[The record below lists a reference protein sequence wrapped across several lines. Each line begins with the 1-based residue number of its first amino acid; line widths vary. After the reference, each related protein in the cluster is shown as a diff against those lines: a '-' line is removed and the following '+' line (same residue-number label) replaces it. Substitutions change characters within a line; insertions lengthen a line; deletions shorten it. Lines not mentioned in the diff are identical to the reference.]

1 MQWRERDNLITF
13 SSLQQQLSSSSGGCG
28 GGTGTFWTGA
38 ASLSS
43 SRSESPA
50 SDRFAGKCSSLVS
63 LHLRNIDSEL
73 ENLDSIAS
81 LKARSNGA
89 SGGEEKHG
97 KNLGVNEEDKK
108 GAKVWRGSSGSIS
121 AARKERSSRRRRR
134 RTSPDRLSLECS
146 SAVPTSSSVDGK
158 TKSLSRLG
166 ITKGDPNTSSSN
178 ESVYSNK

>member
-1 MQWRERDNLITF
+1 MLMKLNT
-13 SSLQQQLSSSSGGCG
+13 
-28 GGTGTFWTGA
+28 
-38 ASLSS
+38 
-43 SRSESPA
+43 A

-73 ENLDSIAS
+73 ENLGSNTS
-81 LKARSNGA
+81 LKARSNRA

-97 KNLGVNEEDKK
+97 KNLVVNEEDKK
-108 GAKVWRGSSGSIS
+108 GNGGVKVWRGSSSSIS
-121 AARKERSSRRRRR
+121 TARKERSSRRRRR

-166 ITKGDPNTSSSN
+166 INKGDPNTSSSN